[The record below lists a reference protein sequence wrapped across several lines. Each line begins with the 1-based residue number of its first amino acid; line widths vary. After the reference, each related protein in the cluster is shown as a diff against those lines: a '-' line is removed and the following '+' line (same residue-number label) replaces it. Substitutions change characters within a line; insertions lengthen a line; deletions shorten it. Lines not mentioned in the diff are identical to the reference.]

1 MIWVAP
7 LWENW
12 RETGA
17 VEPFG
22 RLPTEEIA
30 EAGRALEEPLAVILA
45 RQPLAMVDSFHL
57 SMLETAGRFDSSD
70 LVRRIKRG
78 EFDLIVLRGDVQGG
92 AWRSSSRCGRG
103 GPDRDQ
109 GSLRPRRGWA
119 STGCTAGRLT
129 RYALRVSRLTR
140 DSAS

>member
-30 EAGRALEEPLAVILA
+30 GKPWVSEPLAVILA

-92 AWRSSSRCGRG
+92 AWRSSSRWPG

-109 GSLRPRRGWA
+109 GSLRPRWGWA
-119 STGCTAGRLT
+119 STGCTGQG
-129 RYALRVSRLTR
+129 
-140 DSAS
+140 D